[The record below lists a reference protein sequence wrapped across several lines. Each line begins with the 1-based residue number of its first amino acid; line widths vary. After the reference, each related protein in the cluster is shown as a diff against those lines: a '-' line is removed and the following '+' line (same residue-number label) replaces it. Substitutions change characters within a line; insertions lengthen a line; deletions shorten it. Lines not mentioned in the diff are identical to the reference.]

1 MKNFIKEFFEEFGDF
16 IFLFFAFVI
25 IFISLQFRVIIVD
38 GNSMNPTLKN
48 GDIGIVHI
56 TQDIKDKDIIMLD
69 TADAGIGADIII
81 KRYVDNLSTTSEVY
95 VLGDNTE
102 NSKDSA
108 DFGRL
113 SRSSVIGNLIVY
125 YSFAEHRFVFL

>member
-1 MKNFIKEFFEEFGDF
+1 MKYIKEFFEEMGDF

-38 GNSMNPTLKN
+38 GNSMYPTLKD

-56 TQDIKDKDIIMLD
+56 TKNFKDKDIILLD
-69 TADAGIGADIII
+69 TKDAGIGADTII
-81 KRYVDNLSTTSEVY
+81 KRYYDDLSTSKEVY

-113 SRSSVIGNLIVY
+113 DRKSVVGNLIIF
-125 YSFAEHRFVFL
+125 YSFEQHKIVCL